1 MIYHTPC
8 IVITRR
14 VQRTYD
20 LLLIHTYFKIRSVD
34 KVYFALSVADFCL
47 ENGCLSE
54 GSKMKF
60 LLNLLLTTPKN
71 DPEFMTI
78 KIFWITA
85 KRILER
91 LEIQTSSLFVKISL
105 FLNLKP
111 FFIFFWRLY
120 GFVLLSSIWEKATSI
135 LAGNL
140 NSGPSYLITAVPR
153 HCKSFPSN

>member
-1 MIYHTPC
+1 MKTNQGWKKLFMGGSYWREETIRYLIYTIYHTPC

-91 LEIQTSSLFVKISL
+91 LHHPLSKFDRSA
-105 FLNLKP
+105 FLILKP
-111 FFIFFWRLY
+111 ISRFLVLIWLVFF
-120 GFVLLSSIWEKATSI
+120 
-135 LAGNL
+135 
-140 NSGPSYLITAVPR
+140 
-153 HCKSFPSN
+153 

>member
-1 MIYHTPC
+1 METIRYLIYMIYHTPC

-78 KIFWITA
+78 KIF
-85 KRILER
+85 
-91 LEIQTSSLFVKISL
+91 
-105 FLNLKP
+105 
-111 FFIFFWRLY
+111 
-120 GFVLLSSIWEKATSI
+120 
-135 LAGNL
+135 
-140 NSGPSYLITAVPR
+140 
-153 HCKSFPSN
+153 